1 MLGEPCGLKAANAGE
16 RGFVRCQRKFKA
28 SSHWLGLSFMQKMRH
43 DIKSTWGSAALGSLY
58 GPVKSSLG
66 GAEPPLSDTRS
77 NFLMIRVAGAQ
88 ALTAFPGHSNTS
100 LSRWG
105 QEASL
110 FSGAAESGGCLT
122 RCPRPLLG
130 LHPSV
135 CKVSQSL
142 DMRRVS
148 ALPLGEGCYTPPV
161 ILLLAHPLETN
172 VLIRTGLGSISCC
185 FSL

>member
-1 MLGEPCGLKAANAGE
+1 
-16 RGFVRCQRKFKA
+16 
-28 SSHWLGLSFMQKMRH
+28 MQKMRH

-100 LSRWG
+100 LSRRG

-110 FSGAAESGGCLT
+110 FSGAAESGGCLP

-148 ALPLGEGCYTPPV
+148 ALPLGEGGLHPASHPAPGTSPGDECIDQDRSRLYFM
-161 ILLLAHPLETN
+161 LLLPVKPWGPASSGPEVEKEQPLGTIS
-172 VLIRTGLGSISCC
+172 IRVPRTLST
-185 FSL
+185 